1 MTKRPLLGAL
11 AVLVH
16 DDHVL
21 LAQRRNNPD
30 AGLWGY
36 PGGHVEWGETVLEA
50 AVRELRE
57 ETGVN
62 AKPLSYLTNIDLL
75 LPGSTGEVTTH
86 FLLVAVLCDYISG
99 TPQAADDVADA
110 RWVPVTDIKEKRLPM
125 SARVVQVLKLALG
138 ESNAMVGAPPVRQ
151 TSKPGA

>member
-30 AGLWGY
+30 AGLWGF
-36 PGGHVEWGETVLEA
+36 PGGHVEWGETVLDA

-57 ETGVN
+57 ETGVI

-75 LPGSTGEVTTH
+75 LPDTAGEVTTH
-86 FLLVAVLCDYISG
+86 FLLVAVLCKYVSG
-99 TPQAADDVADA
+99 TPVAADDVADA
-110 RWVPVTDIKEKRLPM
+110 RWVPMNDIEEKRLPM
-125 SARVVQVLKLALG
+125 SARVAHVLSLA
-138 ESNAMVGAPPVRQ
+138 VGAENPLAGASPVRQ
-151 TSKPGA
+151 TSTPDA

>member
-11 AVLVH
+11 AVLVK

-21 LAQRRNNPD
+21 LAQRRNKPD

-57 ETGVN
+57 ETGVM
-62 AKPLSYLTNIDLL
+62 AKPVSYLTNIDLL
-75 LPGSTGEVTTH
+75 LPNEDGKISTH
-86 FLLVAVLCDYISG
+86 YLLVAVLCNYISG
-99 TPQAADDVADA
+99 SPVAADDVADA
-110 RWVPVTDIKEKRLPM
+110 RWIPISDVKQNRLPM
-125 SARVVQVLKLALG
+125 SARVSQVLNLATG
-138 ESNAMVGAPPVRQ
+138 GRFGMAGALHVTQ
-151 TSKPGA
+151 ATSPDV